1 MPTFGRPLQV
11 GRYKVATADSCN
23 HPTMTKPLSFVLAAI
38 PALALSVAIPFVN
51 RDEPRILG
59 LPFLLAWIIGWV
71 LIVPAFLWIVY
82 RVVEGRR

>member
-1 MPTFGRPLQV
+1 
-11 GRYKVATADSCN
+11 
-23 HPTMTKPLSFVLAAI
+23 MTKPLSFVLAAI

-59 LPFLLAWIIGWV
+59 LPFLLAWIIAWV
-71 LIVPAFLWIVY
+71 LLVPAFLWIVY